1 MANNMNFD
9 VNAISDYAAILDQSS
24 EQLKSLWDE
33 LKNNCINKVNGSWVG
48 SDATAYVESALS
60 QESNV
65 LSVCSALTLLSKT
78 YKIVAEKIREKEEET
93 LRAIRESEES
103 GGSTSGGTTSGGT
116 TSGGST
122 SGGTTTGGSTSG
134 GSTSGGST
142 SGGTT
147 TGGTT
152 TTTTAP
158 ETTTTTTAPETTT
171 TTTAPETTTTTTT
184 PKPAVTPKPGI
195 VKPGTQK
202 KPSPVNSRYTAV
214 AVSDA
219 GTGGNRNPNPTTY
232 DRPSSTS
239 TTPSSSTRS
248 PSTAP
253 RTVGGGGGG
262 ATRVMVRL

>member
-9 VNAISDYAAILDQSS
+9 VNAISDYASILDQSS

-103 GGSTSGGTTSGGT
+103 GGSTSGG
-116 TSGGST
+116 ST
-122 SGGTTTGGSTSG
+122 SGG
-134 GSTSGGST
+134 
-142 SGGTT
+142 
-147 TGGTT
+147 
-152 TTTTAP
+152 
-158 ETTTTTTAPETTT
+158 TTTTTTAPETTT